1 MGAAG
6 SVESLKPADAS
17 DVRNSGSL
25 NYARNEIVHLRAN
38 LGKYAL
44 QAGFTGEVVYDGS
57 DLCLGSSDSEDF
69 DRCVSEISH
78 IRQCLRLSTQG
89 SRRATRS
96 VITNTPGSF
105 IEDEKKYRAA
115 SITED
120 KSESDSSDESSGEE
134 EVKRER
140 QSRK

>member
-25 NYARNEIVHLRAN
+25 AYARNEIVHLRAN

-89 SRRATRS
+89 ARRATRS
-96 VITNTPGSF
+96 VITNIPANL
-105 IEDEKKYRAA
+105 IEHEKKCR
-115 SITED
+115 
-120 KSESDSSDESSGEE
+120 SESIVEDSSASNSSDSDGEE
-134 EVKRER
+134 IKIER
-140 QSRK
+140 KSRK